1 MVDRPGG
8 HAPALGLDQGRD
20 VAVHVVETRQA
31 QIPVAPHHLETAAGI
46 RDAVPQQQIAK
57 TVGQPGRE
65 ALDPVIPA
73 IDAVTDKPH
82 LVLVGGEAAP
92 GLLQHGGNVGRIV
105 LAIPIKHHQPVAA
118 PLAHAAQH
126 RHALADGPGMTHHP
140 QRGELR
146 LQTAEQGV
154 AVVLTAIVHID
165 QLVAVFP
172 RQRGIDLA
180 DEGGQIVP
188 LILGGHHDRDLD

>member
-1 MVDRPGG
+1 M
-8 HAPALGLDQGRD
+8 
-20 VAVHVVETRQA
+20 
-31 QIPVAPHHLETAAGI
+31 
-46 RDAVPQQQIAK
+46 
-57 TVGQPGRE
+57 
-65 ALDPVIPA
+65 
-73 IDAVTDKPH
+73 
-82 LVLVGGEAAP
+82 
-92 GLLQHGGNVGRIV
+92 
-105 LAIPIKHHQPVAA
+105 
-118 PLAHAAQH
+118 AHTTQY
-126 RHALADGPGMTHHP
+126 RHALANGLCMTHHP

-154 AVVLTAIVHID
+154 AVVLAAIVHID

>member
-1 MVDRPGG
+1 MVEAG
-8 HAPALGLDQGRD
+8 
-20 VAVHVVETRQA
+20 QA
-31 QIPVAPHHLETAAGI
+31 QIPVTAHHLEAAAGI
-46 RDAVPQQQIAK
+46 RDAIPQQQIAK
-57 TVGQPGRE
+57 TVREFGRE
-65 ALDPVIPA
+65 ALHPVIAP
-73 IDAVTDKPH
+73 IDAMADEPD
-82 LVLVGGEAAP
+82 LVLVRGEATP

-105 LAIPIKHHQPVAA
+105 LTIAIQHHQPVTAA
-118 PLAHAAQH
+118 VAHATQY
-126 RHALADGPGMTHHP
+126 RHALADGPRMTHHL

-154 AVVLTAIVHID
+154 AVILAAIVHID